1 MERLT
6 KKNDGSGSYTQFG
19 DKYIPNHNI
28 RHKQCVEKLGKLEDI
43 EQELGIPLEVL
54 FKALKKG
61 KVWACENSLWG
72 YSYHNVVGFNLN
84 EVILQSKVCSYSDC
98 DWDIDLKDYG
108 KTWALTKE
116 ELE

>member
-6 KKNDGSGSYTQFG
+6 KKNDDMGSYTQFG

-54 FKALKKG
+54 FKALKDGIYHIRYDSIFVDLTVTLKG
-61 KVWACENSLWG
+61 NIVFQDSDN
-72 YSYHNVVGFNLN
+72 NL
-84 EVILQSKVCSYSDC
+84 IS
-98 DWDIDLKDYG
+98 LKDYG
-108 KTWALTKE
+108 KTWWLEEPKE
-116 ELE
+116 ELGNA